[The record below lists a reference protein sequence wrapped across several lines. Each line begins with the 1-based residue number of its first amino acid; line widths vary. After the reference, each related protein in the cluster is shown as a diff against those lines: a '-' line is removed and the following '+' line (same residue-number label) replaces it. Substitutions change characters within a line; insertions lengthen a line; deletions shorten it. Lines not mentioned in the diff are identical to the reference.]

1 MNTALSLLPVRRST
15 KPALVELLWATKDFL
30 RPQRLIY
37 THIDPFRHQPARCL
51 PLPLQQH
58 LDVCVSLDYDE
69 LMNHIKL
76 TLLRQ
81 HLR

>member
-1 MNTALSLLPVRRST
+1 MNTALSLLPVRRLT
-15 KPALVELLWATKDFL
+15 NPAFVQLLWATKDFQTAEANL
-30 RPQRLIY
+30 S
-37 THIDPFRHQPARCL
+37 HIDPFRHQPARCL
-51 PLPLQQH
+51 PFPLQQH
-58 LDVCVSLDYDE
+58 LDVCVSMDYDE